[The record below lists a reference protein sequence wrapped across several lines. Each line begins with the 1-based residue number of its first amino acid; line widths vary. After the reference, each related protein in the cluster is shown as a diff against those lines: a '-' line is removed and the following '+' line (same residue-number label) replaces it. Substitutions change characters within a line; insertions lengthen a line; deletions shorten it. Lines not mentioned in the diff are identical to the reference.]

1 MLLEG
6 VHLLFPLR
14 KTPIE
19 FQHLPSSTI
28 MNNALLTSGQNRL
41 NLALSSAHIGTW
53 EWDVHTDVIWWD
65 EQMHFL
71 AGLAAGAFTGHRQ
84 DFFGLLHQEDRER
97 ARVEIA
103 RTIEDR
109 AEFDGEFRAVRPPD
123 GNLRLLKMRWK
134 LHCDE
139 NEKTSQ
145 IIGVAWDITEQ
156 RSTELAL
163 AKERKLLSTL
173 MEHLPDNI
181 YFKDLDS
188 RFIAVNRAMSRWA
201 GLNDP
206 AELIGKSD
214 QDLFTSEHS
223 QRALED
229 EREIIRT
236 GKPLIN
242 REEKETWPDREDTWV
257 STTKMPLLDADG
269 RIIGTFGLS
278 RDITQLKKLEN
289 TLSGERNLLRSVI
302 NNIPDPIFVKDSQ
315 GRYILDNVAHRYSV
329 GKQSEEEIIGK
340 TVFDFFSETSALNF
354 RRIDETI
361 LKSGV
366 PMINF
371 EEEAIWPDGTRRW
384 LLTTKVPLRDEA
396 QTVIV
401 SIKRDITE
409 RKRAHEELARLTQEL
424 VARNEALQEDLEMAR
439 ELQTALLPQHFPC
452 FPHDATQ
459 QESAVRFYHFFQP
472 SMIVSGDFFD
482 VLDISDDKAGLF
494 ICDVMGH
501 GVRAALVAATLRSL
515 LTELRPLWTDP
526 GEFLVRLNRALVDTL
541 KNSTTTV
548 FATAFYMVA
557 DLSSGELR
565 YSNAGHPRPLRVRH
579 TADSAE
585 SAPLNVDTPGP
596 VLGLIENAK
605 YRTSRCH
612 LSPRD
617 VILLFTDGL
626 FEVEGL
632 GGLLYDYDQLSRAVN
647 HHAKLPTVELCHS
660 LIAEVQQFSANQKFD
675 DDVCLVAMDIVLPI
689 E

>member
-1 MLLEG
+1 MPALQCD
-6 VHLLFPLR
+6 R
-14 KTPIE
+14 KTQIE
-19 FQHLPSSTI
+19 LAHLPTSTI
-28 MNNALLTSGQNRL
+28 MNNALLSSVQNRL

-53 EWDVHTDVIWWD
+53 EWEVHTDVIWWD
-65 EQMHFL
+65 EQMHTLF
-71 AGLAAGAFTGHRQ
+71 GLAAGTFTGHRE
-84 DFFGLLHQEDRER
+84 DFFGLFHEEDRER
-97 ARVEIA
+97 ARGEIA
-103 RTIEDR
+103 RTIEDC
-109 AEFDGEFRAVRPPD
+109 AEFDGEFRTVWPSDGSVRF
-123 GNLRLLKMRWK
+123 LRMRWK
-134 LHCDE
+134 VHFDE
-139 NEKTSQ
+139 NAKVSR
-145 IIGVAWDITEQ
+145 IIGVAWDITG
-156 RSTELAL
+156 RRTTELAL
-163 AKERKLLSTL
+163 AKERKLLATL

-206 AELIGKSD
+206 VELIGKSD
-214 QDLFTSEHS
+214 QDLFTSEHA

-242 REEKETWPDREDTWV
+242 HEEKETWPDREDTWV
-257 STTKMPLLDADG
+257 STTKMPLLDENG
-269 RIIGTFGLS
+269 NITGTFGLS
-278 RDITQLKKLEN
+278 RDITRLKKLEN

-302 NNIPDPIFVKDSQ
+302 NNIPDPIFVKDSE
-315 GRYILDNVAHRYSV
+315 GRYLLDNVAHRHSV
-329 GKQSEEEIIGK
+329 GKQHEEEIIGK

-401 SIKRDITE
+401 CIKRDITE
-409 RKRAHEELARLTQEL
+409 RKRLTQEL
-424 VARNEALQEDLEMAR
+424 VAKNEALQEDLEMAR
-439 ELQTALLPQHFPC
+439 ELQSALLPQRFPR

-501 GVRAALVAATLRSL
+501 GVRAALVAATIRSL
-515 LTELRPLWTDP
+515 LSELRPLWTDP

-541 KNSTTTV
+541 KHSSTTV
-548 FATAFYMVA
+548 FASAFYVVA
-557 DLSSGELR
+557 DLCSGELC
-565 YSNAGHPRPLRVRH
+565 YSNAGHPRPLRVTH

-585 SAPLNVDTPGP
+585 SAPLNGDKPGP
-596 VLGLIENAK
+596 ALGLIGNVK
-605 YRTSRCH
+605 YQTCRCD

-626 FEVEGL
+626 FEVEGS
-632 GGLLYDYDQLSRAVN
+632 GGLLYDYHQLARAVN
-647 HHAKLPTVELCHS
+647 NRAKLPTGELCHS
-660 LIAEVQQFSANQKFD
+660 LIAEVQRFSANRKFN
-675 DDVCLVAMDIVLPI
+675 DDVCLVAMEFERLSQR
-689 E
+689 

>member
-1 MLLEG
+1 MENADR
-6 VHLLFPLR
+6 VCAPS
-14 KTPIE
+14 
-19 FQHLPSSTI
+19 SSTI
-28 MNNALLTSGQNRL
+28 MDNPLLSSGQNRL
-41 NLALSSAHIGTW
+41 NLALGSAHIGTW
-53 EWDVHTDVIWWD
+53 EWDVHTNVIWWD
-65 EQMHFL
+65 EQMHALF
-71 AGLAAGAFTGHRQ
+71 GFAAGTFTVNPEN
-84 DFFGLLHQEDRER
+84 FYGLLHEEDRER
-97 ARVEIA
+97 ARGEIA
-103 RTIEDR
+103 RTMKDC
-109 AEFDGEFRAVRPPD
+109 AEFEGEFRTVQLPD
-123 GNLRLLKMRWK
+123 GSGRLLKMRWK
-134 LHCDE
+134 VHCDE
-139 NEKTSQ
+139 NEKMSQ
-145 IIGVAWDITEQ
+145 IIGIAWDITER

-163 AKERKLLSTL
+163 AKERQLLSTL

-181 YFKDLDS
+181 YFKNLDS

-201 GLNDP
+201 GLDDP

-214 QDLFTSEHS
+214 EDLFTSEHA

-257 STTKMPLLDADG
+257 STTKMPLLDANG

-289 TLSGERNLLRSVI
+289 TLRGERNLLRSVI

-315 GRYILDNVAHRYSV
+315 GRYILDNEAHRHSV
-329 GKQSEEEIIGK
+329 GKQNEEEIIGK

-354 RRIDETI
+354 RRIDEEI

-366 PMINF
+366 PMINY

-384 LLTTKVPLRDEA
+384 LLTTKVPLRDES

-409 RKRAHEELARLTQEL
+409 RKRAHEEMARLTQEL

-459 QESAVRFYHFFQP
+459 QESAVHFYHFFQP

-515 LTELRPLWTDP
+515 LAELRPLWTDP
-526 GEFLVRLNRALVDTL
+526 GEFLVRINRALVDTL
-541 KNSTTTV
+541 KNSATTV
-548 FATAFYMVA
+548 FASAFYMVA
-557 DLSSGELR
+557 DLSSGELC
-565 YSNAGHPRPLRVRH
+565 YSNAGHPRPLRVTH
-579 TADSAE
+579 AADSTE
-585 SAPLNVDTPGP
+585 SAPLNGDTPGP
-596 VLGLIENAK
+596 ALGLIENAK
-605 YRTSRCH
+605 YRTSRCN

-632 GGLLYDYDQLSRAVN
+632 EGLLYDYDQLSRAVN
-647 HHAKLPTVELCHS
+647 NHAQLPTGELCHN
-660 LIAEVQQFSANQKFD
+660 LIAEVQKFSANRRFD
-675 DDVCLVAMDIVLPI
+675 DDVCLVAMDVERLRQR
-689 E
+689 